1 MNIPKIS
8 TLALAIAGAC
18 QGFAA
23 GAADAVQ
30 PAKEAAGT
38 GGHDLAGKMV
48 APETL
53 QPANDVLEHFV
64 DWLQLRIFPD
74 GGHSDLV
81 HWIACGIL
89 VIAAILLRRVVTNII
104 FRGLKKLSEH
114 TETTLD
120 DKLFP
125 ALEQPVATFVMVLGV
140 FGALTVL
147 KLSPAV
153 DRLIDHGSMI
163 AFLAVLFWG
172 LLRAGGA
179 VLTHLEEMA
188 HAKQIGIAHFMP
200 LIKKALAALV
210 IVFGVLM
217 GIRSMG
223 VDVGAV
229 LTGLGIGGL
238 AFAFAAQDTIANLF
252 GSFVVVLDR
261 PFKVGDYIRIGSN
274 EGTVE
279 DIGLR
284 STRLRSSARTQ
295 IVLPNKTAA
304 AESIINYTRM
314 PQRRVDQTIGLTYNT
329 TAEQMEG
336 VLADIRK
343 ILQEDPGVHQ
353 EFVTVNFTA
362 YNESSLDIQITY
374 FTADPDFR
382 KHLNVR
388 ERINLKIMRAVVAR
402 GLSFAFPTQTLHVD
416 DEVARKLAGVKP
428 AVLS

>member
-1 MNIPKIS
+1 MKLPKIS
-8 TLALAIAGAC
+8 TLAFAMAGAC

-23 GAADAVQ
+23 GAPDAVQ

>member
-1 MNIPKIS
+1 M
-8 TLALAIAGAC
+8 
-18 QGFAA
+18 
-23 GAADAVQ
+23 
-30 PAKEAAGT
+30 
-38 GGHDLAGKMV
+38 
-48 APETL
+48 
-53 QPANDVLEHFV
+53 
-64 DWLQLRIFPD
+64 
-74 GGHSDLV
+74 
-81 HWIACGIL
+81 
-89 VIAAILLRRVVTNII
+89 
-104 FRGLKKLSEH
+104 
-114 TETTLD
+114 
-120 DKLFP
+120 
-125 ALEQPVATFVMVLGV
+125 
-140 FGALTVL
+140 
-147 KLSPAV
+147 
-153 DRLIDHGSMI
+153 
-163 AFLAVLFWG
+163 
-172 LLRAGGA
+172 
-179 VLTHLEEMA
+179 
-188 HAKQIGIAHFMP
+188 
-200 LIKKALAALV
+200 
-210 IVFGVLM
+210 
-217 GIRSMG
+217 
-223 VDVGAV
+223 
-229 LTGLGIGGL
+229 
-238 AFAFAAQDTIANLF
+238 
-252 GSFVVVLDR
+252 VVLDR
-261 PFKVGDYIRIGSN
+261 PFKVGDYIRIGSC

>member
-1 MNIPKIS
+1 M
-8 TLALAIAGAC
+8 
-18 QGFAA
+18 
-23 GAADAVQ
+23 
-30 PAKEAAGT
+30 
-38 GGHDLAGKMV
+38 
-48 APETL
+48 

-64 DWLQLRIFPD
+64 DWLQAQIFPD
-74 GGHSDLV
+74 GAHTELV
-81 HWIACGIL
+81 HWIACGVL
-89 VIAAILLRRVVTNII
+89 FVAAILLRRVVTNII
-104 FRGLKKLSEH
+104 FRGLKKLAER

-125 ALEQPVATFVMVLGV
+125 ALEQPVAALVMVLGI
-140 FGALTVL
+140 FAALSVL
-147 KLSPAV
+147 KLPPRV
-153 DRLIDHGSMI
+153 DRLIDHGATI
-163 AFLAVLFWG
+163 AVLAVLFWG

-179 VLTHLEEMA
+179 VLNHLEEIA
-188 HAKQIGIAHFMP
+188 HEKQIGIAHFMP

-217 GIRSMG
+217 GIKSLG

-252 GSFVVVLDR
+252 GSFVVVLDH

-295 IVLPNKTAA
+295 IVLPNKTVA
-304 AESIINYTRM
+304 AEPVINFTRM

-329 TAEQMEG
+329 TAEQMEAALG
-336 VLADIRK
+336 DIRR
-343 ILQEDPGVHQ
+343 ILQDDPGVHQ
-353 EFVTVNFTA
+353 EFVTVNFA
-362 YNESSLDIQITY
+362 EYNASSLDIQITY
-374 FTADPDFR
+374 FTADPDFK
-382 KHLNVR
+382 KHLYVR
-388 ERINLKIMRAVVAR
+388 ERINLKIMRAVAER

-416 DEVARKLAGVKP
+416 DDVARKLAGVKP
-428 AVLS
+428 AVLG

>member
-1 MNIPKIS
+1 MKLLKIPAL
-8 TLALAIAGAC
+8 TLLLAGA
-18 QGFAA
+18 GPAGAA
-23 GAADAVQ
+23 GATDA
-30 PAKEAAGT
+30 
-38 GGHDLAGKMV
+38 M
-48 APETL
+48 

-64 DWLQLRIFPD
+64 DWLQAQIFPD
-74 GGHSDLV
+74 GAHSELV
-81 HWIACGIL
+81 HWIACGVL
-89 VIAAILLRRVVTNII
+89 FVAAILLRRVVTNII
-104 FRGLKKLSEH
+104 FRGLKKLAER

-125 ALEQPVATFVMVLGV
+125 ALEQPVAALVMVLGI
-140 FGALTVL
+140 FAALSVL
-147 KLSPAV
+147 KLPPRV
-153 DRLIDHGSMI
+153 DRLIDHGATI
-163 AFLAVLFWG
+163 AVLAVLFWG
-172 LLRAGGA
+172 LLRAGRA
-179 VLTHLEEMA
+179 VLDHLEEIA
-188 HAKQIGIAHFMP
+188 HEKQIGIAHFMP

-217 GIRSMG
+217 GIKSLG

-252 GSFVVVLDR
+252 GSFVVVLDH

-295 IVLPNKTAA
+295 IVLPNKTVA
-304 AESIINYTRM
+304 AEPVINFTRM

-329 TAEQMEG
+329 TAEQMEAALG
-336 VLADIRK
+336 DIRR
-343 ILQEDPGVHQ
+343 ILQDDPGVHQ
-353 EFVTVNFTA
+353 EFVTVNFA
-362 YNESSLDIQITY
+362 EYNASSLDIQITY
-374 FTADPDFR
+374 FTADPDFK
-382 KHLNVR
+382 KHLYVR
-388 ERINLKIMRAVVAR
+388 ERINLKIMRAVAER

-428 AVLS
+428 AVLG

>member
-1 MNIPKIS
+1 MKFPKIPILV
-8 TLALAIAGAC
+8 LALAGAGP
-18 QGFAA
+18 
-23 GAADAVQ
+23 VH
-30 PAKEAAGT
+30 AAGT
-38 GGHDLAGKMV
+38 ADS
-48 APETL
+48 L

-74 GGHSDLV
+74 GAHSELV
-81 HWIACGIL
+81 HWIACGLL

-104 FRGLKKLSEH
+104 FRSLKKLAER

-125 ALEQPVATFVMVLGV
+125 ALEQPVATFVMVLGI

-153 DRLIDHGSMI
+153 DRLVNHGAAI
-163 AFLAVLFWG
+163 ALLAVLFWG

-179 VLTHLEEMA
+179 VLDHLEEIA
-188 HAKQIGIAHFMP
+188 HEKQIGIAHFMP

-217 GIRSMG
+217 GIKSLG

-252 GSFVVVLDR
+252 GSFVVVLDH
-261 PFKVGDYIRIGSN
+261 PFKVGDYIRLGSN

-295 IVLPNKTAA
+295 IVLPNKTVA
-304 AESIINYTRM
+304 AEPIINFTRM

-329 TAEQMEG
+329 TPEQMET
-336 VLADIRK
+336 VLTDIRR
-343 ILQEDPGVHQ
+343 ILQDDPGVHQ
-353 EFVTVNFTA
+353 EFVAVNFA
-362 YNESSLDIQITY
+362 EYNASSLDIQIIY
-374 FTADPDFR
+374 FTADPDFK
-382 KHLNVR
+382 KHLDIR
-388 ERINLKIMRAVVAR
+388 ERINLKIMRAVAAR
-402 GLSFAFPTQTLHVD
+402 ELSFAFPTQTLHVD
-416 DEVARKLAGVKP
+416 DDVARKLAAVKP

>member
-1 MNIPKIS
+1 MKFPKIPI
-8 TLALAIAGAC
+8 LVPALAGAGP
-18 QGFAA
+18 
-23 GAADAVQ
+23 VH
-30 PAKEAAGT
+30 AAGT
-38 GGHDLAGKMV
+38 ADS
-48 APETL
+48 L

-74 GGHSDLV
+74 GAHSELV
-81 HWIACGIL
+81 HWIACGLL

-104 FRGLKKLSEH
+104 FRSLKKLAER

-125 ALEQPVATFVMVLGV
+125 ALEQPVATFVMVLGI

-153 DRLIDHGSMI
+153 DRLVNHGAAI
-163 AFLAVLFWG
+163 ALLAVLFWG

-179 VLTHLEEMA
+179 VLDHLEEIA
-188 HAKQIGIAHFMP
+188 HEKQIGIAHFMP

-217 GIRSMG
+217 GIKSLG

-252 GSFVVVLDR
+252 GSFVVVLDH
-261 PFKVGDYIRIGSN
+261 PFKVGDYIRLGSN

-295 IVLPNKTAA
+295 IVLPNKTVA
-304 AESIINYTRM
+304 AEPIINFTRM

-329 TAEQMEG
+329 TPEQMET
-336 VLADIRK
+336 VLTDIRR
-343 ILQEDPGVHQ
+343 ILQDDPGVHQ
-353 EFVTVNFTA
+353 EFVAVNFA
-362 YNESSLDIQITY
+362 EYNASSLDIQIIY
-374 FTADPDFR
+374 FTADPDFK
-382 KHLNVR
+382 KHLDIR
-388 ERINLKIMRAVVAR
+388 ERINLKIMRAVAAR
-402 GLSFAFPTQTLHVD
+402 ELSFAFPTQTLHVD
-416 DEVARKLAGVKP
+416 DDVARKLAAVKP

>member
-1 MNIPKIS
+1 MKLLKIPAL
-8 TLALAIAGAC
+8 TLLLAGA
-18 QGFAA
+18 GPAGAA
-23 GAADAVQ
+23 GATDA
-30 PAKEAAGT
+30 
-38 GGHDLAGKMV
+38 M
-48 APETL
+48 

-64 DWLQLRIFPD
+64 DWLQAQIFPD
-74 GGHSDLV
+74 GAHSELV
-81 HWIACGIL
+81 HWIACGVL
-89 VIAAILLRRVVTNII
+89 FVAAILLRRVVTNII
-104 FRGLKKLSEH
+104 FRGLKKLAER

-125 ALEQPVATFVMVLGV
+125 ALEQPVAALVMVLGI
-140 FGALTVL
+140 FAALSVL
-147 KLSPAV
+147 KLSPRV
-153 DRLIDHGSMI
+153 DRLIDHGATI
-163 AFLAVLFWG
+163 AVLAVLFWG

-179 VLTHLEEMA
+179 VLNHLEEIA
-188 HAKQIGIAHFMP
+188 HEKQIGIAHFMP

-217 GIRSMG
+217 GIKSLG

-252 GSFVVVLDR
+252 GSFVVVLDH

-295 IVLPNKTAA
+295 IVLPNKTVA
-304 AESIINYTRM
+304 AEPVINFTRM

-329 TAEQMEG
+329 TAEQMEAALG
-336 VLADIRK
+336 DIRR
-343 ILQEDPGVHQ
+343 ILQDDPGVHQ
-353 EFVTVNFTA
+353 EFVTVNFA
-362 YNESSLDIQITY
+362 EYNASSLDIQITY
-374 FTADPDFR
+374 FTADPDFK
-382 KHLNVR
+382 KHLYVR
-388 ERINLKIMRAVVAR
+388 ERINLKIMRAVAER

-416 DEVARKLAGVKP
+416 DDVARKLAGVKP
-428 AVLS
+428 AVLG

>member
-1 MNIPKIS
+1 MKLLKIPAL
-8 TLALAIAGAC
+8 TLLLAGA
-18 QGFAA
+18 GPAGAA
-23 GAADAVQ
+23 GATDA
-30 PAKEAAGT
+30 
-38 GGHDLAGKMV
+38 M
-48 APETL
+48 

-64 DWLQLRIFPD
+64 DWLQAQIFPD
-74 GGHSDLV
+74 GAHSELV
-81 HWIACGIL
+81 HWIACGVL
-89 VIAAILLRRVVTNII
+89 FVAAILLRRVVTNII
-104 FRGLKKLSEH
+104 FRGLKKLAER

-125 ALEQPVATFVMVLGV
+125 ALEQPVAALVMVLGI
-140 FGALTVL
+140 FAALSVL
-147 KLSPAV
+147 KLSPRV
-153 DRLIDHGSMI
+153 DRLIDHGATI
-163 AFLAVLFWG
+163 AVLAVLFWG

-179 VLTHLEEMA
+179 VLNHLEEIA
-188 HAKQIGIAHFMP
+188 HEKQIGIAHFMP

-217 GIRSMG
+217 GIKSLG

-252 GSFVVVLDR
+252 GSFVVVLDH

-295 IVLPNKTAA
+295 IVLPNKTVA
-304 AESIINYTRM
+304 AEPVINFTRM

-329 TAEQMEG
+329 TAEQMEAALG
-336 VLADIRK
+336 DIRR
-343 ILQEDPGVHQ
+343 ILQDDPGVHQ
-353 EFVTVNFTA
+353 EFVTVNFA
-362 YNESSLDIQITY
+362 EYNASSLDIQITY
-374 FTADPDFR
+374 FTADPDFK
-382 KHLNVR
+382 KHLYVR
-388 ERINLKIMRAVVAR
+388 ERINLEIMRAVAER

-416 DEVARKLAGVKP
+416 DDVARKLAGVKP
-428 AVLS
+428 AVLG